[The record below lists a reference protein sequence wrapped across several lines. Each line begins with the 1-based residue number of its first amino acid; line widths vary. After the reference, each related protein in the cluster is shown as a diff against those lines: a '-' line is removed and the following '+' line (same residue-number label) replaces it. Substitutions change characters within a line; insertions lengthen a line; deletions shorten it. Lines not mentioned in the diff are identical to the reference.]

1 MFNSNPHL
9 SDTPHLCLWLE
20 LMSCCFG
27 TCLYRGHT
35 IFIVFFFYRT
45 KLIEIG
51 KFEATK
57 DLGQYD
63 IGQVKINHFTIFTS
77 YIDLLYLF
85 VH

>member
-1 MFNSNPHL
+1 MFMVGV
-9 SDTPHLCLWLE
+9 DE
-20 LMSCCFG
+20 LLFWDVFVPW
-27 TCLYRGHT
+27 THHFHR
-35 IFIVFFFYRT
+35 FFFYRT